1 MSDDTIKTIRQALAA
16 LDPADQQ
23 DWTEQGRPSMKAICS
38 LVGADVTRRQV
49 EAAAPGFTRDNP
61 VIPGEPAAEPTGPT
75 MGDDW
80 AIKTPQDRARDAQP
94 EQSLADLLRL
104 KIADLGEAHRLL
116 AADIKAAQVRDAQI
130 VADIDAAQ
138 RELDA
143 LVPPETAAQKYARLM
158 KRSDEERAAAMA
170 AARKAQPVEVSPLDR
185 RLGARRTR
193 RFMQNG
199 AVH

>member
-1 MSDDTIKTIRQALAA
+1 MNDDITIRNALAA
-16 LDPADQQ
+16 LSPSDAS
-23 DWTEQGRPSMKAICS
+23 DWTQGGLPSMEAVRS
-38 LVGADVTRRQV
+38 LVGPEVTRRQV

-61 VIPGEPAAEPTGPT
+61 VIPGEPAAEQTGPT

-80 AIKTPQDRARDAQP
+80 AIKTPQERARDAQP

-185 RLGARRTR
+185 RLGARRTK